1 MSTPLVDMVG
11 SNMQAAQAA
20 VMLVPVD
27 YQYKSIFSRKV
38 FSFMMRRA
46 DFTEWGLA
54 YQADETDKT
63 IVVTRVVPRGAIDA
77 WNKMGVALRKTD
89 RLVLPGDKIIRVNGV
104 TDDTSRMAREF
115 GNKQLVHLTIVR
127 NDVKVLPVCMPLV
140 PMPSISE

>member
-1 MSTPLVDMVG
+1 MSTPLTDMVG
-11 SNMQAAQAA
+11 SSMQAAQAT
-20 VMLVPVD
+20 VMMVPVD

-38 FSFMMRRA
+38 FSFAMRRA
-46 DFTEWGLA
+46 DFNEWGLV
-54 YQADETDKT
+54 YEADEHDKS
-63 IVVTRVVPRGAIDA
+63 IVVRSVVSRGAIDA

-89 RLVLPGDKIIRVNGV
+89 RLVLPGDKIIRVNGI

-115 GNKQLVHLTIVR
+115 GNRQLVQLTIVR